1 MTKTFDK
8 IEYTIIPRAQNQ
20 FVNDFATLASM
31 VEIPEGVWTQP
42 LEIEQIYGII
52 HKEKT
57 KASILII
64 EEERVP
70 WYYDILKFFELGVYL
85 DGANKRKR
93 HSIRMMAIQYILCGG
108 WLYRRS
114 YDGIHLRCLMKEEPE
129 KVMEEIHQGIYGPNM
144 NGRMLAKKILRIGN
158 YWNTME
164 IDCVDFVKSCHDC
177 QRQANLSHVP
187 PSEPYS
193 MTSTWH
199 FSILGIDVL
208 GRIAP
213 KASNGHEYILVA
225 IDYFTKWV
233 EATSYSVLRAKHVA
247 QFIKNNNIY

>member
-31 VEIPEGVWTQP
+31 VEIPEGVWTQL

-129 KVMEEIHQGIYGPNM
+129 KVMEEIHQGIYGPHM
-144 NGRMLAKKILRIGN
+144 NGRMLAKKILRVGVLL
-158 YWNTME
+158 E
-164 IDCVDFVKSCHDC
+164 HDGD
-177 QRQANLSHVP
+177 R
-187 PSEPYS
+187 
-193 MTSTWH
+193 
-199 FSILGIDVL
+199 L
-208 GRIAP
+208 GRLCEELPQLPNICKP
-213 KASNGHEYILVA
+213 ESR
-225 IDYFTKWV
+225 
-233 EATSYSVLRAKHVA
+233 AT
-247 QFIKNNNIY
+247 